1 MSAKHDLTIPI
12 LPDRYYHIYNRGIA
26 KQSIFFKIENYE
38 YFLRKYSEKLSCY
51 VETYAYCLLDN
62 HFHLFIK
69 PHSIDMI
76 LAQATKDFEI
86 VNETF
91 MKDYVL
97 PWLDRIDLDKQE
109 HKDLTNLSNL
119 LKLLDLFAKH
129 GDIQTNLDPQPE
141 NLKTSSFIDQLC
153 SWIIS
158 ERLRGFMLGY
168 AKAINKQ
175 QNRTGSLFQKG
186 FRRKY
191 VPDVDHEKKLVL
203 CYIHHNPIHHFY
215 SNNYEEYKWSS
226 YNTYFSEQATKLSR
240 TEALKW
246 FDNIYEF
253 HKFSTEYKKI
263 KKSHNWIIEEE

>member
-26 KQSIFFKIENYE
+26 KQSIFFKRDNYE
-38 YFLRKYSEKLSCY
+38 YFLRKYGEKIGNY

-69 PHSIDMI
+69 PHSPDMI
-76 LAQATKDFEI
+76 LAQAISEYEV
-86 VNETF
+86 VNDSF

-97 PWLDRIDLDKQE
+97 PWLTRIGLYHQAQE
-109 HKDLTNLSNL
+109 DLTNLVNL
-119 LKLLDLFAKH
+119 LNLLDLFKKH
-129 GDIQTNLDPQPE
+129 GDIQTNPDPHPE

-153 SWIIS
+153 SWILS
-158 ERLRGFMLGY
+158 EQLRGFMLGY

-191 VPDVDHEKKLVL
+191 VPDINQEKKLVL

-215 SNNYEEYKWSS
+215 STNYEDYQWSS
-226 YNTYFSEQATKLSR
+226 YNTYFSKQPTKLSR
-240 TEALKW
+240 SEALNW
-246 FDNIYEF
+246 FENIYEF
-253 HKFSTEYKKI
+253 QKFSTEYKKI